1 MSIEDFQKWQAEM
14 PTTDLLEKAREYI
27 RENSKNYG
35 KRWKMSIPPQRSDC
49 DMVFGEVC
57 RRLEI
62 AANFDKSFTLVN
74 AAQTLLEELEE
85 THAALCFTGDYVGS
99 LRYEKNKA
107 AIARAKKLK
116 P

>member
-1 MSIEDFQKWQAEM
+1 MTIEELNAIQAAM
-14 PTTDLLEKAREYI
+14 PTAELISKARAWNTKLCATGGNAWTLRI
-27 RENSKNYG
+27 PVSEND
-35 KRWKMSIPPQRSDC
+35 P
-49 DMVFGEVC
+49 DMVFGEIC

-62 AANFDKSFTLVN
+62 AANFDKSFALVN
-74 AAQTLLEELEE
+74 SAQNLLEELEE

-107 AIARAKKLK
+107 AIARAKGLK